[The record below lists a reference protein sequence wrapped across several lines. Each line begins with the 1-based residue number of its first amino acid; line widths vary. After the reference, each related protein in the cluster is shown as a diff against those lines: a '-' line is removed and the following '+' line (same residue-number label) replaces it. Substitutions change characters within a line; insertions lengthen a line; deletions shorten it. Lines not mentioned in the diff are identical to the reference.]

1 MVIKAVLRAF
11 VVEIELIGRAAVI
24 GRRVR
29 DKALRVV
36 DVAETGQV
44 YAGGVDGG
52 GKDYNVLAGQECAA
66 VISFGTADRIVGRP
80 E

>member
-11 VVEIELIGRAAVI
+11 VVEIELIGRATVI

-52 GKDYNVLAGQECAA
+52 GKVTTSWPARKVLPLSASAPLT
-66 VISFGTADRIVGRP
+66 V
-80 E
+80 